1 MNPLK
6 RRTTYQ
12 YGTLVPES
20 RKRGPD
26 VWVYRYFEQNNRKR
40 IRRKAIL
47 GTLEELPRRA
57 DAARASEHLRLAA
70 NAEASTE
77 SRPTMRSLIDRY
89 IEEILKPCLD
99 VALGGTQEETALM
112 SFQTASS
119 YRSLLNNYV
128 SPRWETYNVS
138 EFERPQLRAAIEQWL
153 RSLLRSARNPVGLAP
168 KTVRHIFTTMKLVF
182 KFAVKWGYVEH
193 NPMAEKRVEM
203 PRGSSKRSKRPVLL
217 TAAQFLYLLPLFS
230 TRERLAVCFAGW
242 LGPRVSEAFGLQW
255 RDLDFARSVVTFR
268 RGLVQGRITP
278 LKTEAS
284 RTEMA
289 LPEDVL
295 ELLREWRSLTPY
307 NQDEDWVFASPYL
320 KGVRPLWAD
329 NMLRKNIQPVAIKAG
344 LPKIGWHSFRHTVS
358 AWGKEAGFTLEE
370 VKTLLRHENIATTSE
385 IYGGPQLQAK
395 RELQRRLVAYVKQQ
409 AAAEG
414 WKPNED
420 LWAKCPMVSTSI
432 Q

>member
-1 MNPLK
+1 MNLK
-6 RRTTYQ
+6 RRHTYQ
-12 YGTLVPES
+12 YGSLLPES

-26 VWVYRYFEQNNRKR
+26 VWVYRYFERGNPKN
-40 IRRKAIL
+40 IRRKAVV

-57 DAARASEHLRLAA
+57 DAERACERLRLTANPEAA
-70 NAEASTE
+70 AETK
-77 SRPTMRSLIDRY
+77 PTMRGVIDRY
-89 IEEILKPCLD
+89 IGAVLKPCLD
-99 VALGGTQEETALM
+99 VPLGGMQEETARM

-119 YRSLLNNYV
+119 YRSVLNNYV

-138 EFERPQLRAAIEQWL
+138 EFESPELRAAIEEWL
-153 RSLLRSARNPVGLAP
+153 SRLLRSARNPDGLAP

-193 NPMAEKRVEM
+193 NPMAEKRVEL
-203 PRGSSKRSKRPVLL
+203 PRGSSKRSKRPVQL

-255 RDLDFARSVVTFR
+255 HDLDFRRRVVTFR
-268 RGLVQGRITP
+268 RGVVQGRITP

-295 ELLREWRSLTPY
+295 ELLLEWRSRTPY
-307 NQDEDWVFASPYL
+307 NQEQDWVFASPYL
-320 KGVRPLWAD
+320 KGTRPLWAD
-329 NMLRKNIQPVAIKAG
+329 NMLRKHIQPVAIKAG

-385 IYGGPQLQAK
+385 IYGGPQLAAK

-420 LWAKCPMVSTSI
+420 LWAKCPMVSSSI